1 MRTRVV
7 LIAAVTIGGVLGL
20 ASCGDESA
28 GGPANE
34 RRGNPV
40 RVDDRGPTDDRGPM
54 DRRGPLDGGGPT
66 DGRGSMDG
74 SDRTGGGY
82 PGGAEPD
89 IVLQNFGLRSMDDVE
104 YTENA
109 LREYADRGLKG
120 FYAFGESLGRN
131 DPRRNPNFEFSSV
144 KAGAPII
151 AAIDGTIG
159 FIKDQPETGD
169 SEVMLQPRDGSIWT
183 VAYDHLTNLK
193 VAKGDRVKAGD
204 VLGEP
209 SVQNNGTHRFEF
221 QVNKG
226 QNTDTLHICPSTIVD
241 GAKAPALL
249 AELTAMQERWNSLSG
264 KNLYDTKVQS
274 PIGCLVPML
283 TPAQAEGR

>member
-1 MRTRVV
+1 MRVRTRVV
-7 LIAAVTIGGVLGL
+7 LIAAVAIGGVLGL

-40 RVDDRGPTDDRGPM
+40 RVDDRGPTDDGGPM
-54 DRRGPLDGGGPT
+54 D
-66 DGRGSMDG
+66 GSV
-74 SDRTGGGY
+74 RTGGGD

-120 FYAFGESLGRN
+120 FYAFGESLGRD

-144 KAGAPII
+144 KAGAPIV

-159 FIKDQPETGD
+159 FIEDQPETGD
-169 SEVMLQPRDGSIWT
+169 YEVMLQPRDGSIWT

-193 VAKGDRVKAGD
+193 VAKGDHVKAGD

-209 SVQNNGTHRFEF
+209 SAQNNGTHRFEF

-226 QNTDTLHICPSTIVD
+226 QNADTLHICPSTIVD
-241 GAKAPALL
+241 GAKTPALL
-249 AELTAMQERWNSLSG
+249 AELTAMQERWNSFSG
-264 KNLYDTKVQS
+264 KSLYDTQVQS
-274 PIGCLVPML
+274 PIGCLVPVL
-283 TPAQAEGR
+283 TPPPGRGKVSGVGFDPG